1 MDKFNNR
8 LRQILILAVIILIAV
23 LIIRYFYIFIPGV
36 LGSVTLYILSKKSY
50 FFLIEKKKWR
60 RQLTA
65 LLYIFIY
72 LILIC
77 LPVYFAVVI
86 LVPKVVA
93 LFNNPVQLVVAAKTF
108 AAKIQSA
115 TGMELINGDNLQTV
129 MKNIASRVPM
139 LLTGT
144 ANFVTNLLLMFF
156 VLYYMLIHGHVME
169 KYIEEMMPLKNKN
182 REILSTETDIM
193 IRANAIGIP
202 LLAVIQGFVGA
213 LGYFIFGIKDVA
225 VWGFLTGVAS
235 LIPIVG
241 TGIIWVPLTIYLFAT
256 GHSLQGIGLG
266 IYSLAILTNVDYVAR
281 ITLLRKIGNVHPL
294 ITIFG
299 IIVGVGMFGF
309 LGLVFGPLLISYFIV
324 LVKIYRNEFNSVPIS
339 PLHEEENPVGIKKSG
354 PEAKK

>member
-1 MDKFNNR
+1 MDRFNNH
-8 LRQILILAVIILIAV
+8 LRQILILGIIILIAI
-23 LIIRYFYIFIPGV
+23 LIIQYFYIFLPGV

-50 FFLIEKKKWR
+50 FFLVEKKKWR
-60 RQLTA
+60 RQWTA
-65 LLYIFIY
+65 LLYILGY
-72 LILIC
+72 LIIIC
-77 LPVYFAVVI
+77 LPVYLAVVI
-86 LVPKVVA
+86 IVPKVVA
-93 LFNNPVQLVVAAKTF
+93 LFNNPVQLIVAVKTF
-108 AAKIQSA
+108 SAKIHDA
-115 TGMELINGDNLQTV
+115 TGIEIMNGDNLQTV
-129 MKNIASRVPM
+129 TKNIANKLPM
-139 LLTGT
+139 FLTGT

-156 VLYYMLIHGHVME
+156 VLYYMLIHGRKMDA
-169 KYIEEMMPLKNKN
+169 YLEEMMPLKRKN
-182 REILSTETDIM
+182 REILSVETDIM

-202 LLAVIQGFVGA
+202 LLAVIQGLVGA

-241 TGIIWVPLTIYLFAT
+241 TGIIWVPLTVYLLAT
-256 GHSLQGIGLG
+256 GNTWQGVGLG

-324 LVKIYRNEFNSVPIS
+324 LIKIYRNEFNSVPIS
-339 PLHEEENPVGIKKSG
+339 ALHEEEHPVGLKNEG
-354 PEAKK
+354 AEAKK

>member
-1 MDKFNNR
+1 MNSFNNR
-8 LRQILILAVIILIAV
+8 LRQILILAVIILIAI
-23 LIIRYFYIFIPGV
+23 LIIRYFYIFLPGV

-50 FFLIEKKKWR
+50 FFFIEKKKWKK
-60 RQLTA
+60 QWTA
-65 LLYIFIY
+65 LLYIFGY
-72 LILIC
+72 LIIIC
-77 LPVYFAVVI
+77 LPVYLAVVI
-86 LVPKVVA
+86 ILPKVVA
-93 LFNNPVQLVVAAKTF
+93 LFNNPVPLIIAIKTF
-108 AAKIQSA
+108 SAKVQNA
-115 TGMELINGDNLQTV
+115 TGIELINGDNLQTV
-129 MKNIASRVPM
+129 TKNLAAQLPM
-139 LLTGT
+139 FLTGT

-156 VLYYMLIHGHVME
+156 VLYYMLIHGRKMDD
-169 KYIEEMMPLKNKN
+169 YLEEMMPLKNKN

-213 LGYFIFGIKDVA
+213 LGYFIFGIKEVA

-256 GHSLQGIGLG
+256 GDSWQGIGLA

-324 LVKIYRNEFNSVPIS
+324 LVKIYRNEFNSIPIS
-339 PLHEEENPVGIKKSG
+339 PLHEEEHPVGVKK
-354 PEAKK
+354 E

>member
-1 MDKFNNR
+1 MNSFNNR
-8 LRQILILAVIILIAV
+8 LRQILILGVIVLIAI
-23 LIIRYFYIFIPGV
+23 LIIRYFYIFLPGV

-50 FFLIEKKKWR
+50 FFLVEKKKWK
-60 RQLTA
+60 RQGTA
-65 LLYIFIY
+65 LLYILGY

-77 LPVYFAVVI
+77 LPVYLAVVI
-86 LVPKVVA
+86 LVPKIVA
-93 LFNNPVQLVVAAKTF
+93 LFNNPVPLLVAVKTF
-108 AAKIQSA
+108 SAKIHDA
-115 TGMELINGDNLQTV
+115 TGIELMNGENLQTIT
-129 MKNIASRVPM
+129 KNLASKLP
-139 LLTGT
+139 LFLSGT

-156 VLYYMLIHGHVME
+156 VLYYMLIHGRKMDN
-169 KYIEEMMPLKNKN
+169 YLEEMLPLKSKN

-213 LGYFIFGIKDVA
+213 LGYLIFGIKDIA

-241 TGIIWVPLTIYLFAT
+241 TGIIWVPLTVYLLASGNT
-256 GHSLQGIGLG
+256 WQGIGLG

-309 LGLVFGPLLISYFIV
+309 VGLVFGPLLISYFIV
-324 LVKIYRNEFNSVPIS
+324 LVKIYRNEFNSIPIS
-339 PLHEEENPVGIKKSG
+339 PLHEEEHPVGIK
-354 PEAKK
+354 EE